1 MAPQRTN
8 TASYEGDFY
17 AWANEQA
24 GLLRAGR
31 LAEADIAHIAEEIET
46 MGKSEKREL
55 ISRLTVLLQ
64 HLLKWQYQPMLH
76 GQFWRA
82 TIRIQRR
89 DLTVHLDDNPSLKSI
104 LPHAIAQ
111 AYGNALIG
119 AEAETGL
126 PEAIF
131 PPLCP
136 WTFERLMDSGFWPE
150 Q

>member
-31 LAEADIAHIAEEIET
+31 LAEADIAHIAGEIET

-64 HLLKWQYQPMLH
+64 HLLKWQYQPILAGH
-76 GQFWRA
+76 NPYSAARSDRA
-82 TIRIQRR
+82 
-89 DLTVHLDDNPSLKSI
+89 
-104 LPHAIAQ
+104 
-111 AYGNALIG
+111 
-119 AEAETGL
+119 
-126 PEAIF
+126 
-131 PPLCP
+131 
-136 WTFERLMDSGFWPE
+136 SG
-150 Q
+150 